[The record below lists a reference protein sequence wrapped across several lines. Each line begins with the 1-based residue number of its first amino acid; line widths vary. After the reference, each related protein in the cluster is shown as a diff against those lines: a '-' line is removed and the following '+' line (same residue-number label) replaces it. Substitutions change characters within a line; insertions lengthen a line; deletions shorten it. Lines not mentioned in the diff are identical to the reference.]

1 MEKQKIIVVAGIAL
15 MALASCGGEEEKS
28 PENELQNDW
37 SETTQQEE
45 DQSDASL
52 DDDEVEVS
60 DESSASD
67 EMDEILDDYEEY
79 VEGYAAIIKRQKADP
94 TDMSIL
100 TEYQELMQKGTEW
113 STKMSEMSSEFG
125 PEHLTRMQE
134 IQATLMKAA
143 M

>member
-15 MALASCGGEEEKS
+15 MALASCGSGEEKS
-28 PENELQNDW
+28 PENEEQNDW
-37 SETTQQEE
+37 TETIQQEE
-45 DQSDASL
+45 EDRSDTSL
-52 DDDEVEVS
+52 DDDVEVS

-79 VEGYAAIIKRQKADP
+79 VEDYVAIIKRQKADP

-100 TEYQELMQKGTEW
+100 TEYQGLMQKGTEW
-113 STKMSEMSSEFG
+113 STKMSEMTSEFG
-125 PEHLTRMQE
+125 PEHLARMQE
-134 IQATLMKAA
+134 IQGVLMKAA